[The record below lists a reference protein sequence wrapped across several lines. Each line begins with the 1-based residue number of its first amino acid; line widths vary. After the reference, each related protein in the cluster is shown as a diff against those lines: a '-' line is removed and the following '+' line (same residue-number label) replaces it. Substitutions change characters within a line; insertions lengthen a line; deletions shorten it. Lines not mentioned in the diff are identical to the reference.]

1 MKKNFESEIFL
12 PSFQGFYES
21 IWTPDWEMIS
31 IDHEERGITLT
42 DDWEIDEQYFT
53 DLAREYVA
61 YLQEVYRNDLGVD
74 ITLEFTELVRP
85 REYNFTTDKIFCKL
99 HCNDVKKF
107 TERINTLIAEN
118 YDAVGEYIKENHS
131 SYSGFISFMSAD
143 VNDWLDEWLEDDR
156 QLSYLLY
163 YLVEILRNERG
174 ELESLDSELYYPIHE
189 SVDSCYYAYPATDK
203 AKEELKAVELRE
215 AQEEAMR
222 KYQLKLP
229 LEF

>member
-1 MKKNFESEIFL
+1 MKNLVNEIFL

-53 DLAREYVA
+53 DLAREYVS

-85 REYNFTTDKIFCKL
+85 REYNFTTDKIYCNL
-99 HCNDVKKF
+99 YCNDVKEF
-107 TERINTLIAEN
+107 AERINALIAEN

-174 ELESLDSELYYPIHE
+174 ELESLDSELYYAMSTN
-189 SVDSCYYAYPATDK
+189 SVFYAYPATDK
-203 AKEELKAVELRE
+203 AREEKAQVELRE

>member
-1 MKKNFESEIFL
+1 MKNLVNEIFL

-42 DDWEIDEQYFT
+42 DDWEIDKQYFT
-53 DLAREYVA
+53 DLAREYVS
-61 YLQEVYRNDLGVD
+61 YLQEVYRNDLGVE

-85 REYNFTTDKIFCKL
+85 REYNLTTDKIFCNL
-99 HCNDVKKF
+99 YCNDVKKF

-131 SYSGFISFMSAD
+131 SYSGFISFISAD

-156 QLSYLLY
+156 QLSCLLH

-174 ELESLDSELYYPIHE
+174 ELDSLDSELYYAMSTN
-189 SVDSCYYAYPATDK
+189 SVFYAYPATDK
-203 AKEELKAVELRE
+203 AREEQAQVELRE

>member
-1 MKKNFESEIFL
+1 MKKLVNEIFL
-12 PSFQGFYES
+12 PSFQGFYDS
-21 IWTPDWEMIS
+21 VWTPEWEVI
-31 IDHEERGITLT
+31 IYDLDERGITLY
-42 DDWEIDEQYFT
+42 DDWEIRPEYYT
-53 DLAREYVA
+53 DLAREYV
-61 YLQEVYRNDLGVD
+61 YFLQEVYRNELDVD

-85 REYNFTTDKIFCKL
+85 REYNFTTDKIY
-99 HCNDVKKF
+99 CNLYCNNVKQF

-118 YDAVGEYIKENHS
+118 YDAVGEYIRKNHS

-143 VNDWLDEWLEDDR
+143 VNDWLDKWLGDDR
-156 QLSYLLY
+156 QLSCLLY

-174 ELESLDSELYYPIHE
+174 ELESLDSELCYPIHE
-189 SVDSCYYAYPATDK
+189 SVASYYYAYPATDK

>member
-1 MKKNFESEIFL
+1 MKNLVNEIFL

-42 DDWEIDEQYFT
+42 DDWGIDEQYYT
-53 DLAREYVA
+53 DLAREYVS

-85 REYNFTTDKIFCKL
+85 REYNSTTDKIFCNL
-99 HCNDVKKF
+99 YCNDVKKF

-131 SYSGFISFMSAD
+131 SRDGFISFMSAD
-143 VNDWLDEWLEDDR
+143 VTDWLDEWLEDDR

-163 YLVEILRNERG
+163 YLVKILRNERG
-174 ELESLDSELYYPIHE
+174 ELESLDSELCYPIHE
-189 SVDSCYYAYPATDK
+189 SIDSFCYAYPATDK

>member
-1 MKKNFESEIFL
+1 MKNLVNEIFL
-12 PSFQGFYES
+12 PSFQGFYDSVWSPE
-21 IWTPDWEMIS
+21 WEVI
-31 IDHEERGITLT
+31 IYDLNERGITLT
-42 DDWEIDEQYFT
+42 DDWEIDEQYYT
-53 DLAREYVA
+53 DLAREYVS
-61 YLQEVYRNDLGVD
+61 YLQEVYRNELGVD

-85 REYNFTTDKIFCKL
+85 REYNFTTDKIY
-99 HCNDVKKF
+99 CNLYCNNVKKF

-118 YDAVGEYIKENHS
+118 YDAVGEYIRKNHS

-143 VNDWLDEWLEDDR
+143 VNDWLDKWLEDDR
-156 QLSYLLY
+156 QLSCLLY
-163 YLVEILRNERG
+163 YLVEILRDERG
-174 ELESLDSELYYPIHE
+174 ELESLDSELCYPIHE
-189 SVDSCYYAYPATDK
+189 RVSSFYYAYPATDK

>member
-1 MKKNFESEIFL
+1 MKNLVNEIFL

-42 DDWEIDEQYFT
+42 DDWAIRPEYYT
-53 DLAREYVA
+53 DLAREYTS
-61 YLQEVYRNDLGVD
+61 YLQEVYRNELGVD
-74 ITLEFTELVRP
+74 ITLEFVELVRP
-85 REYNFTTDKIFCKL
+85 REYNFTTDKIY
-99 HCNDVKKF
+99 CNLYCDNVKKF

-131 SYSGFISFMSAD
+131 SHDGFISFMSAD
-143 VNDWLDEWLEDDR
+143 VNDWLDEWLEDER
-156 QLSYLLY
+156 ELSYLLY
-163 YLVEILRNERG
+163 YLVKILRNERG
-174 ELESLDSELYYPIHE
+174 ELESLDSELCYPIHE
-189 SVDSCYYAYPATDK
+189 SVDSFYYAYPATDK

>member
-1 MKKNFESEIFL
+1 MKNLVNEIFL

-21 IWTPDWEMIS
+21 IWSPDWEMIS

-42 DDWEIDEQYFT
+42 DDWEIDKQYFT
-53 DLAREYVA
+53 DLAREYVS

-85 REYNFTTDKIFCKL
+85 REYNFTTDKIY
-99 HCNDVKKF
+99 CNLYCNNVKKF
-107 TERINTLIAEN
+107 TDRINTLITEN
-118 YDAVGEYIKENHS
+118 YDAVRKYIKDNHS
-131 SYSGFISFMSAD
+131 SCDGFISFMSAD
-143 VNDWLDEWLEDDR
+143 VNDWLDEWLEDER
-156 QLSYLLY
+156 ELSYLLY
-163 YLVEILRNERG
+163 YLVKILRNERG
-174 ELESLDSELYYPIHE
+174 ELESLDSELYYAMSTN
-189 SVDSCYYAYPATDK
+189 SVFYAYPATDK
-203 AKEELKAVELRE
+203 AREEKAQVELRE

>member
-1 MKKNFESEIFL
+1 MKNLVNEIFL

-21 IWTPDWEMIS
+21 FWTPDWEMIS
-31 IDHEERGITLT
+31 TDHEERGITLT
-42 DDWEIDEQYFT
+42 YDWEIDKQYFT
-53 DLAREYVA
+53 DLAREYVS
-61 YLQEVYRNDLGVD
+61 YLQEVYRNELGVD

-85 REYNFTTDKIFCKL
+85 REYNYTTDKIYCNL
-99 HCNDVKKF
+99 YCNDVKKF

-131 SYSGFISFMSAD
+131 SYDGFISFMSAD
-143 VNDWLDEWLEDDR
+143 ANDWLDEWLEDER
-156 QLSYLLY
+156 ELSCLLY

-174 ELESLDSELYYPIHE
+174 ELESLDSELYYAMSTK
-189 SVDSCYYAYPATDK
+189 SVFYAYPATDK
-203 AKEELKAVELRE
+203 AKEELKAIELRE

>member
-1 MKKNFESEIFL
+1 MKNLVNEIFL

-42 DDWEIDEQYFT
+42 DDWEIDKQYFT
-53 DLAREYVA
+53 DLAREYVS
-61 YLQEVYRNDLGVD
+61 YLQEVYRNYLGVD

-85 REYNFTTDKIFCKL
+85 REYNFTTDKIFCNL
-99 HCNDVKKF
+99 YCNNVKKF

-118 YDAVGEYIKENHS
+118 YDAVGKYIKENHS
-131 SYSGFISFMSAD
+131 SYPGFISFMSAD

-156 QLSYLLY
+156 QLSCLLY
-163 YLVEILRNERG
+163 YLVDILRNERG
-174 ELESLDSELYYPIHE
+174 ELESLDSELYYAMSTN
-189 SVDSCYYAYPATDK
+189 SVFYAYPATDK
-203 AKEELKAVELRE
+203 AREEKAQVELRE

>member
-1 MKKNFESEIFL
+1 MKNLVNEIFL
-12 PSFQGFYES
+12 PSFQGFYDSVWSPE
-21 IWTPDWEMIS
+21 WEVI
-31 IDHEERGITLT
+31 IYDLNERGITLT
-42 DDWEIDEQYFT
+42 DDWEIDEQYYT
-53 DLAREYVA
+53 DLAREYVS
-61 YLQEVYRNDLGVD
+61 YLQEVYRNELGVD

-85 REYNFTTDKIFCKL
+85 REYNFTTDKIY
-99 HCNDVKKF
+99 CNLYCNNVKKF

-118 YDAVGEYIKENHS
+118 YDAVGEYIRKNHS

-143 VNDWLDEWLEDDR
+143 VNDWLDKWLEDDR
-156 QLSYLLY
+156 QLSCLLY
-163 YLVEILRNERG
+163 YLVEILRDERG
-174 ELESLDSELYYPIHE
+174 ELESLDNELCDPIHE
-189 SVDSCYYAYPATDK
+189 RIYSFDYAYPATDK